1 MSLGAAPHP
10 PVNQQR
16 GAMPL
21 SLIADAWL
29 WVAIFS
35 GCFVTFE
42 PALYDMMLIPMVALG
57 FAMGLRIPRE
67 QGPLV
72 TLLLIFNL
80 GGLLA
85 MTQVEHYWDKAPT
98 FVAISFFLAA
108 KCIYLAATMADNPA
122 RMRLVMSAYIASAMV
137 AALLGLAGY
146 ILKSDVL
153 TLYGRAKGLFKD
165 PNVYGPFLMLP
176 ALWVARE
183 ILVKGLSAGLVK
195 IVALGVL
202 FIGVFFSFSRAAWA
216 LYGFSLMFMG
226 LLVFVNERDPRQRMR
241 LIVMFVGAVALLV
254 AILAIILSIDEIR
267 DLFFVRAKLVQ
278 DYDGARL
285 GRFARHGIAFGAAMG
300 LPLGIGPYEFMEF
313 FQFPEDPH
321 NVYLK
326 ALMVYGWIGALG
338 YYVLVVWTLAKSFP
352 IMFKSRPWSGLMQC
366 VFIVLMGHNLI
377 SWIIDSDHWR
387 HFYILWAFAWA
398 IIALDARE
406 DRRRRQARASGAGEP
421 ATGRGATGKGLHG
434 AEPAAALARRVAS
447 RGGSRGAG

>member
-1 MSLGAAPHP
+1 
-10 PVNQQR
+10 
-16 GAMPL
+16 MPL
-21 SLIADAWL
+21 SLFADVWL

-35 GCFVTFE
+35 GCLVTFE
-42 PALYDMMLIPMVALG
+42 PALYDMMLIPMAV
-57 FAMGLRIPRE
+57 FAFVMGLRIPRD

-72 TLLLIFNL
+72 TLLLVFNL

-85 MTQVEHYWDKAPT
+85 MTQVEYNWDRAPT
-98 FVAISFFLAA
+98 FVAISFFLAL
-108 KCIYLAATMADNPA
+108 KCIYLAATMAENPH
-122 RMRLVMSAYIASAMV
+122 RMRVVMSAYVASAMV

-165 PNVYGPFLMLP
+165 PNVFGPFLMLP

-183 ILVKGLSAGLVK
+183 ILVKGLAAGLWK
-195 IVALGVL
+195 IFALGVL

-226 LLVFVNERDPRQRMR
+226 LFVFVNEQDQRKRLR
-241 LIVMFVGAVALLV
+241 LIIMFVGALGLLV
-254 AILAIILSIDEIR
+254 AILAVILSIDEIR

-285 GRFARHGIAFGAAMG
+285 GRFARHGIAFAAAMG
-300 LPLGIGPYEFMEF
+300 LPLGIGPYEFMQYF
-313 FQFPEDPH
+313 DFPEDPH

-326 ALMVYGWIGALG
+326 SLMVYGWIGALA
-338 YYVLVVWTLAKSFP
+338 YYALVLWTLAKSFP
-352 IMFKSRPWSGLMQC
+352 IMFKNRPWSGLMQC

-398 IIALDARE
+398 IIAIDRRE
-406 DRRRRQARASGAGEP
+406 DRRRR
-421 ATGRGATGKGLHG
+421 
-434 AEPAAALARRVAS
+434 AEPPAPTPPPPPRRAPVPHPAAGLARRVA
-447 RGGSRGAG
+447 AGPARR